1 MAGSVRIALGAV
13 EQQSGWS
20 VDTTTG
26 VVTFET
32 APAEGIAFIAGFAF
46 DVPVRFDTDAL
57 DVTLDIE
64 RLGSITSIPLLEI
77 RR

>member
-1 MAGSVRIALGAV
+1 VRVALGGV
-13 EQQSGWS
+13 EQMSGWS
-20 VDTTTG
+20 V
-26 VVTFET
+26 
-32 APAEGIAFIAGFAF
+32 
-46 DVPVRFDTDAL
+46 